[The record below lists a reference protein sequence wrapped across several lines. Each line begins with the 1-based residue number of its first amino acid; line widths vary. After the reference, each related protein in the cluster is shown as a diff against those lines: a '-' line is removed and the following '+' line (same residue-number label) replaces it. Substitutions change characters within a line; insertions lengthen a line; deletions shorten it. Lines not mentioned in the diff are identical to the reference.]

1 MLFSCYTLILSS
13 SSRNT
18 YIFSFFL
25 SWAFTFTLAAPFS
38 SLQFLLCHPVYIS
51 FPSLISLT
59 YYHSFLAFIIRMP
72 SLKFWK
78 SLENKKLDSRNFSFW
93 QQAGACR
100 ECREERRK
108 PAGNVWKRIQTANI
122 CSDSEI
128 ITYFFK
134 IFLKPIAVKLH
145 LLNTIV
151 KGKT

>member
-1 MLFSCYTLILSS
+1 MLYSYSFKLFQKHIHLFIYPFMGIYIYACCSILFSAISSMSS
-13 SSRNT
+13 SLH
-18 YIFSFFL
+18 F
-25 SWAFTFTLAAPFS
+25 
-38 SLQFLLCHPVYIS
+38 
-51 FPSLISLT
+51 SLISLT

-78 SLENKKLDSRNFSFW
+78 SLGNQKLDSRNFSFW

-108 PAGNVWKRIQTANI
+108 PAGNVWKRIQMANI

>member
-1 MLFSCYTLILSS
+1 
-13 SSRNT
+13 
-18 YIFSFFL
+18 
-25 SWAFTFTLAAPFS
+25 
-38 SLQFLLCHPVYIS
+38 
-51 FPSLISLT
+51 
-59 YYHSFLAFIIRMP
+59 MP

-93 QQAGACR
+93 QQAGAYR

-108 PAGNVWKRIQTANI
+108 PAGNVWKRTQMANI

>member
-59 YYHSFLAFIIRMP
+59 YYHSFLAFIMRMP
-72 SLKFWK
+72 SLNSERASIIKKWIAET
-78 SLENKKLDSRNFSFW
+78 SLSGSRPVLAGNAEKKGESRQGMS
-93 QQAGACR
+93 GR
-100 ECREERRK
+100 GLERR
-108 PAGNVWKRIQTANI
+108 
-122 CSDSEI
+122 
-128 ITYFFK
+128 TYVQILKQFHIFK
-134 IFLKPIAVKLH
+134 KNFPKL
-145 LLNTIV
+145 LP
-151 KGKT
+151 